1 MELASEAASRP
12 AVMVGV
18 AHVGL
23 AEVLRERGELDAAR
37 HHAGEAV
44 RLGRQLAHGQW
55 LGTALAVL
63 AWIREAQGDRAGA
76 LEAIG
81 EAEQAVPNRPA
92 LADLVFPVAVQRAR
106 LLLAHGQV
114 ARAARWVTERGLDA
128 EDEPSYARERE
139 YLVLAR
145 VLLAEHAP
153 ELALGLLRRLHD
165 LAVAQQRMGNLI
177 EIRALQALALAAV
190 DDRPGALDALAGALT
205 LAAPV
210 VTPGL
215 VDPLTDRELEVLGL
229 LATGT
234 SNRDIADDL
243 VVTVETVKKH
253 VSHILDKL
261 GAANRTQAVARAR
274 QLRLLELV

>member
-55 LGTALAVL
+55 LGTALAVV

-165 LAVAQQRMGNLI
+165 LAVAQQRMGSLI
-177 EIRALQALALAAV
+177 EIRALQALARAAV

-205 LAAPV
+205 LAAPEAYV
-210 VTPGL
+210 RVF
-215 VDPLTDRELEVLGL
+215 VDEGAPMAALLG
-229 LATGT
+229 
-234 SNRDIADDL
+234 R
-243 VVTVETVKKH
+243 
-253 VSHILDKL
+253 
-261 GAANRTQAVARAR
+261 VARTVASR
-274 QLRLLELV
+274 RPISAGCWRRSAAPAPIAPGRRDAPPPLSRRAWSTR